1 MPAIVSLR
9 NVVKRYTRGKQTV
22 EVLHGINV
30 EIEQG
35 DFVALM
41 GPSGSGKTTLLNLIG
56 GLDRPSEG
64 EVNVAGE
71 RIDQLSGS
79 RLAHWR
85 ARHVGFVFQFY
96 NLMPMLSA
104 QRNVELPLLLTPL
117 SASQRRSN
125 AAAALA
131 VVGLAERA
139 KHRPSELSGG
149 QAQRVAIARALA
161 AEPDLLVLDEPT
173 ASLDVST
180 QAVVLNL
187 LRDLAAARGLA
198 YILITHDLASV
209 SFLAHRVA
217 VLKRGRIVEV
227 REAQLRIGKE
237 GQGRA
242 LAFLSFH
249 HTICP
254 SAANAAFA
262 SAMCPVAVGC
272 RWSKNRYAFCALP
285 VAFRWP
291 LNGSS

>member
-149 QAQRVAIARALA
+149 QAQRVAIARAIVA
-161 AEPDLLVLDEPT
+161 DPTLLVCDEPT
-173 ASLDVST
+173 GDLDRT
-180 QAVVLNL
+180 TADEILNL
-187 LRDLAAARGLA
+187 LQMLNRQHGKTIVMVTHDQKAADYATHQLHLDKGKLAETVVTAAA
-198 YILITHDLASV
+198 
-209 SFLAHRVA
+209 
-217 VLKRGRIVEV
+217 
-227 REAQLRIGKE
+227 
-237 GQGRA
+237 
-242 LAFLSFH
+242 
-249 HTICP
+249 
-254 SAANAAFA
+254 
-262 SAMCPVAVGC
+262 
-272 RWSKNRYAFCALP
+272 
-285 VAFRWP
+285 
-291 LNGSS
+291 